1 MAMWGTFSASH
12 AHLLSSTEH
21 RVMAVHS
28 SISPSVLTVA
38 LNLKVNPQQ
47 LLAPVPVSEVLKK
60 KLYKRKHCM
69 YSLH

>member
-1 MAMWGTFSASH
+1 MAMWETFSASH

-21 RVMAVHS
+21 HVMAVLS

-47 LLAPVPVSEVLKK
+47 LWAPVPVPEVL
-60 KLYKRKHCM
+60 LYKGKHCM
-69 YSLH
+69 YFLH